1 MAEKFRILAESV
13 EIREKKN
20 SKSNLDNRASGDLFW
35 NEIKNR
41 SPDWQEKG
49 FEVLIDAKNGIL
61 LLYVVGT
68 RKQLEENGFA
78 EQWDQA
84 VPLCSSSKGRIG

>member
-1 MAEKFRILAESV
+1 MAESV
-13 EIREKKN
+13 EIRGKRN
-20 SKSNLDNRASGDLFW
+20 SKGNVDDRASGDLFW

-41 SPDWQEKG
+41 SPYWKEKG

-78 EQWDQA
+78 EHWDEA
-84 VPLCSSSKGRIG
+84 VPVNPHPERMIG